1 MPISRREMLQAGFTG
16 VALAASARFLV
27 AESGAQGAPSKYQDT
42 FARLDQFV
50 EQYMRDMN
58 SPGMT
63 LVLADRDGVQ
73 RVTAYGL
80 GDLDRQRELKTD
92 ELFHIGSISKSFIAL
107 SLLQLREEG
116 KLDLDR
122 PIVEYLPWFRIDSRF
137 APITT
142 HHLLTHTSGL
152 AGEQLPVFPS
162 DPAYRHLAAYAPGE
176 HFHYNNMAFAAL
188 GYLAWTLDGREA
200 PEVMRHRILEPL
212 GMTQSAPAIT
222 LDLRER
228 LARSYSIFQSDR
240 PFPRMGRL
248 SEAPA
253 IIVTD
258 ADGSIAAP
266 ARDMGAYL
274 QMLARGGEGPRGRLV
289 SEESFRLFSHPHVLA
304 KDFGPSASYGYG
316 ISVDKLDGHTLLR
329 HTGGMVSFMSALM
342 VDIESGMG
350 AFASINAQQG
360 YRPNPVVQFAIR
372 LMRAAQEHKALP
384 AVPAADPPARIEN
397 AGDYE
402 GEYRAPSGA
411 KLEFVTRDM
420 QLFLVHGGAR
430 VSVERTAHPDQFIA
444 RHPDFA
450 RFLLVFARKNEKDPK
465 SAVTEVGWG
474 PDWYAGSAYDGPT
487 DFSYPKAWDSYVGHY
502 RNENPWVQSLHVV
515 LRKGRLML
523 EGVIPL
529 EAVGD
534 LFYLRDEEH
543 NPEWVRFGEV
553 VNGKC
558 MRIKYSGEDLWRV
571 ATT

>member
-1 MPISRREMLQAGFTG
+1 
-16 VALAASARFLV
+16 
-27 AESGAQGAPSKYQDT
+27 
-42 FARLDQFV
+42 
-50 EQYMRDMN
+50 
-58 SPGMT
+58 MT

-73 RVTAYGL
+73 RVATYGL
-80 GDLDRQRELKTD
+80 SDLDRHRELKAD
-92 ELFHIGSISKSFIAL
+92 EVFHIGSISKSFIAL
-107 SLLQLREEG
+107 CLLQLRDEG
-116 KLDLDR
+116 KLDLNC
-122 PIVEYLPWFRIDSRF
+122 PIVEYLPWFRIDSTF

-176 HFHYNNMAFAAL
+176 HFHYNNMAYAAL

-200 PEVMRHRILEPL
+200 PEIMRHRMLEPL
-212 GMTQSAPAIT
+212 GMTQSAPAIS

-228 LARSYSIFQSDR
+228 LARSYSVFQSDR

-253 IIVTD
+253 IIVTE
-258 ADGSIAAP
+258 ADGSIAST
-266 ARDMGAYL
+266 ARDMGAYV
-274 QMLARGGEGPRGRLV
+274 QMLARIGEGPRGRLV
-289 SEESFRLFSHPHVLA
+289 SEESFRLFSHPHVQA

-316 ISVDKLDGHTLLR
+316 IGVDKLDGHTLLR

-342 VDIESGMG
+342 VDIESGIG

-372 LMRAAQEHKALP
+372 LMRAEREHKALP
-384 AVPAADPPARIEN
+384 AIPAADPPTRIDN
-397 AGDYE
+397 AGDYD
-402 GEYRAPSGA
+402 GVYRAPSGA
-411 KLEFVTRDM
+411 GLEFVARGT
-420 QLFLVHGGAR
+420 QLFLAHGATR
-430 VSVERTAHPDQFIA
+430 VNVERTAHPDQFIA
-444 RHPDFA
+444 RHPDYE
-450 RFLLVFARKNEKDPK
+450 RFLLVFERKNEKDPK

-474 PDWYAGSAYDGPT
+474 PDWYAGPGYEGPT
-487 DFSYPKAWDSYVGHY
+487 EFNYPKAWESYVGHY

-523 EGVIPL
+523 QGVIPL

-553 VNGKC
+553 INGKC